1 MSQTFLTPT
10 CWDDI
15 GSLSL
20 KGMERLD
27 LEREIKSG
35 PNWWMGIL
43 GLTLILFA
51 GVSQFGGSAFK
62 EIWGLWVVGFGLIWL
77 FPIGQV
83 KLRGETLIARNGLWQ
98 KKKFD
103 LGEVKWI
110 DFGPDKKI
118 SFWFKKGSVELR
130 PQFWKR
136 KKTEAAARQIGNAN
150 IPYFDYRLAERS
162 KLGRG
167 QVSGCLDCHETFRP
181 TELKTWQKLP
191 KSILWGRK
199 LDQYFT
205 VCPNCK
211 GHWMYVAPNPETPVT
226 QQALQQMDDAFPMNE
241 KTKLR
246 EIIGDTLTRQ
256 TFLQHGQ

>member
-1 MSQTFLTPT
+1 
-10 CWDDI
+10 
-15 GSLSL
+15 
-20 KGMERLD
+20 MEQ
-27 LEREIKSG
+27 LELAQRFKRG
-35 PNWWMGIL
+35 PSWLFGL
-43 GLTLILFA
+43 VGLTLIIGATFA
-51 GVSQFGGSAFK
+51 YIGGSEIK
-62 EIWGLWVVGFGLIWL
+62 EIWVLWLGGLGCIWT
-77 FPIGQV
+77 FRV
-83 KLRGETLIARNGLWQ
+83 
-98 KKKFD
+98 
-103 LGEVKWI
+103 GEVRMNLDTLTCRNMLWRKKVYKLKDLKWI

-118 SFWFKKGSVELR
+118 VFWFGPDCVELR

-136 KKTEAAARQIGNAN
+136 KKTEAAARQIGKAN

-167 QVSGCLDCHETFRP
+167 QIAGCLDCHETFRP
-181 TELKTWQKLP
+181 TDLKTWQKLP

-205 VCPNCK
+205 VCPKCK